1 VSPFSLVDVSCS
13 SKRVSPT
20 DGPVYLH
27 AKGIAAR
34 NPAWLL
40 AEYAARQRGLLADLG
55 VGVGCAVF
63 SMGVLVGV
71 YLLLD
76 NLGSFLP

>member
-1 VSPFSLVDVSCS
+1 MEKVVSPFSLVDVSS
-13 SKRVSPT
+13 LSKRVGPTAEPTHLQANAMSLKSP
-20 DGPVYLH
+20 
-27 AKGIAAR
+27 AS
-34 NPAWLL
+34 LL
-40 AEYAARQRGLLADLG
+40 VDYAARQRGLLAELG

-76 NLGSFLP
+76 SL